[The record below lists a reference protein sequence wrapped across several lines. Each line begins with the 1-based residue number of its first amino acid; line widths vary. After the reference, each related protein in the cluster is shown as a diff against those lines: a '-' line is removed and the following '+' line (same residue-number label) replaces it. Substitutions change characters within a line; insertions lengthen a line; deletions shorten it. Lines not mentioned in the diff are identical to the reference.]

1 MTAAFVTS
9 LGNNVQ
15 LISGALLVIRAEH
28 TMMSVGW
35 LYIAVAI
42 PQAVLSPFFGRL
54 ADRVDRRALW
64 ILSDVASTVVALALP
79 LWLWLGH
86 GGDAGAPVYL
96 ANLALAVLAA
106 LFFPVSSALIKE
118 RIPPARLRHFN
129 AHYEMATQA
138 GMLLSATVGG
148 LAVQAVGAVPLLLV
162 NAGTF
167 VVSAVCVAAIGR
179 RGQEARPQE
188 AFPVVGKA
196 DANGNANPDTNGVR
210 TQSGDT
216 PDTLLAP
223 PRAAPLP
230 MGRLIVLF
238 AQGSVV
244 VTVFNALL
252 PKFVL
257 GDLHQG
263 AGTFGAVDALGSLG
277 FLLATAAYK
286 VSGRR
291 FGDLGTAVAGFL
303 LCAVLFVFQPL
314 FGLAGVL
321 LLVPVGAF
329 VFGQARI
336 ASRNLLMTEV
346 GPDRAGR
353 AFGVANGGGLAATI
367 VVMLLAAQVTDR
379 LGIAYGFAVTAVLSA
394 VTTAA
399 AALGLFR
406 ARGGASHDPG
416 RPRERHLA
424 DRGDADRSRG
434 VRGVDH
440 PAVADVE
447 ADVADA

>member
-1 MTAAFVTS
+1 MITESHARRTGRLLVSAAFVTS

-35 LYIAVAI
+35 LFIAVAV

-64 ILSDVASTVVALALP
+64 ILSDLASTVTALALP
-79 LWLWLGH
+79 LWLWLAPGD
-86 GGDAGAPVYL
+86 DAGAPVYL

-118 RIPPARLRHFN
+118 RIPPERLRHFN

-167 VVSAVCVAAIGR
+167 AVSAVCVAAVGR
-179 RGQEARPQE
+179 RGQGQE
-188 AFPVVGKA
+188 RDAFPAAG
-196 DANGNANPDTNGVR
+196 NGDGTGGRAHAR
-210 TQSGDT
+210 AGDT
-216 PDTLLAP
+216 PLALP
-223 PRAAPLP
+223 GRTGSAPLP

-257 GDLHQG
+257 GDLHLG
-263 AGTFGAVDALGSLG
+263 AGTFGLVDALGSLG

-291 FGDLGTAVAGFL
+291 LGDLGTAVTGFL
-303 LCAVLFVFQPL
+303 LCSVLFVLQPR
-314 FGLAGVL
+314 FGVVGVM
-321 LLVPVGAF
+321 LLVPAGAF

-336 ASRNLLMTEV
+336 ASRNLLMAEV

-367 VVMLLAAQVTDR
+367 VVMVVAAQLTDR
-379 LGIAYGFAVTAVLSA
+379 AGIGYGFAVTAVLSA

-399 AALGLFR
+399 AGLGLSR
-406 ARGGASHDPG
+406 ARGGGLTRPASP
-416 RPRERHLA
+416 PRTA
-424 DRGDADRSRG
+424 SG
-434 VRGVDH
+434 
-440 PAVADVE
+440 
-447 ADVADA
+447 